1 MTILEKDEL
10 SRFLMDF
17 AGTFLQ
23 DKPALAAN
31 YCVVPN
37 IIIGEQNKRVLNSK
51 KELENFFMGFSEVLA
66 MQGITS
72 FLPIINQILRLS
84 DSLYF
89 TNIRWRL
96 MDCHNE
102 VIITWA
108 ASYTLQKTE
117 DGQLMIIVTVVDD
130 DHQQLKTMLPT
141 ELRL

>member
-1 MTILEKDEL
+1 
-10 SRFLMDF
+10 MDF

-23 DKPALAAN
+23 DNPALAAN

-51 KELENFFMGFSEVLA
+51 KELENFFLA
-66 MQGITS
+66 MQGVTDY
-72 FLPIINQILRLS
+72 LPIINQTLRLS

-117 DGQLMIIVTVVDD
+117 DGQLKIIVTVVDD
-130 DHQQLKTMLPT
+130 DHQQLKTLLPT

>member
-1 MTILEKDEL
+1 
-10 SRFLMDF
+10 MDF

-72 FLPIINQILRLS
+72 FLPIINQTLRLS

-96 MDCHNE
+96 MDCQNE

-108 ASYTLQKTE
+108 ASYTLQKSE
-117 DGQLMIIVTVVDD
+117 DGQLKIIVTVVDD

>member
-1 MTILEKDEL
+1 MLEKEEL

-23 DKPALAAN
+23 DKPELAAN
-31 YCVVPN
+31 FCVVPN
-37 IIIGEQNKRVLNSK
+37 IIIGEQNKRILNSK
-51 KELENFFMGFSEVLA
+51 LELEHFFMGFGEVLA
-66 MQGITS
+66 MQGIAS
-72 FLPIINQILRLS
+72 FLPIINQTLRLS

-117 DGQLMIIVTVVDD
+117 DGQLKIIVTVVDD
-130 DHQQLKTMLPT
+130 DHQQLKTIIPT

>member
-1 MTILEKDEL
+1 VTILEKDEL

-23 DKPALAAN
+23 DKPELAAN
-31 YCVVPN
+31 FCIVLN

-51 KELENFFMGFSEVLA
+51 TELENFFMGFSEVLA

-96 MDCHNE
+96 MDCHNL

-108 ASYTLQKTE
+108 TSYTLQKME
-117 DGQLMIIVTVVDD
+117 DGQLKIIVTVVDD